1 MGFFTSAMAA
11 ARLACARRTLS
22 NGIDAI
28 IAKAEPVQPTD
39 PSVKTFETLESLE
52 VMSPRYLLVD
62 AAHPDIC
69 RPVLNPK
76 NFAFGTNNAREHEQD
91 RRELCCDKVNKVIH
105 EGDI

>member
-1 MGFFTSAMAA
+1 MLG
-11 ARLACARRTLS
+11 LACARRTLS

-91 RRELCCDKVNKVIH
+91 RRELVGGRGQGKFGGGPFDPSS
-105 EGDI
+105 